1 MMIPTIE
8 SELSKPLHLDLIMDQ
23 SVSVRQSVK
32 SLTMKLAGV
41 QSPDLL
47 VSRQMVVAAV
57 ADRQL
62 PPLVFCR
69 PSTQAPVTT
78 HTAASLD
85 ATAIGPHLDL
95 NLFGFLVVAWRGG
108 RAAVGANALT
118 LGEFADFL
126 NNRQVAVIPPWRT
139 RPTLPP
145 DKRVFHDAD
154 ACDPDIASMR
164 KPASSRKRVRRSF
177 TSLQPQRRQA
187 YDAP

>member
-108 RAAVGANALT
+108 RAAVGANVRRHLARRESSAAPTTPVLS
-118 LGEFADFL
+118 
-126 NNRQVAVIPPWRT
+126 PPGPARRET
-139 RPTLPP
+139 GSAR
-145 DKRVFHDAD
+145 DDGD
-154 ACDPDIASMR
+154 AC
-164 KPASSRKRVRRSF
+164 RR
-177 TSLQPQRRQA
+177 
-187 YDAP
+187 APL